1 MYIGIIVEC
10 DRLGGIKIESEVVTM
25 DALTTK
31 QKNQMYD
38 EIAELLIKYG
48 KDKTAKRMLKSFFHE
63 CQEVETSKELC
74 NMRIVLASLNHLLK
88 ITFPNK

>member
-1 MYIGIIVEC
+1 
-10 DRLGGIKIESEVVTM
+10 M

-48 KDKTAKRMLKSFFHE
+48 KDKTAKRMIKAFFHE
-63 CQEVETSKELC
+63 VQEVENSKELC
-74 NMRIVLASLNHLLK
+74 NMGIVLIYIKHLLE

>member
-1 MYIGIIVEC
+1 
-10 DRLGGIKIESEVVTM
+10 M

-48 KDKTAKRMLKSFFHE
+48 KDKTAKRMIKAFFHE
-63 CQEVETSKELC
+63 VQEVETSKELC
-74 NMRIVLASLNHLLK
+74 NKGIVLISLKHLLE
-88 ITFPNK
+88 ITFPTK

>member
-1 MYIGIIVEC
+1 
-10 DRLGGIKIESEVVTM
+10 M

-48 KDKTAKRMLKSFFHE
+48 KDKTAKRMIKAFYNE
-63 CQEVETSKELC
+63 VQEVETSKELC
-74 NMRIVLASLNHLLK
+74 NMGIVLISLKHLME
-88 ITFPNK
+88 ITSPK

>member
-1 MYIGIIVEC
+1 
-10 DRLGGIKIESEVVTM
+10 M

-38 EIAELLIKYG
+38 EIADLVLRYG
-48 KDKTAKRMLKSFFHE
+48 SNLTAKRMIEAFFNKVKAVRNAREFSAMEITLVALKY
-63 CQEVETSKELC
+63 
-74 NMRIVLASLNHLLK
+74 LLE